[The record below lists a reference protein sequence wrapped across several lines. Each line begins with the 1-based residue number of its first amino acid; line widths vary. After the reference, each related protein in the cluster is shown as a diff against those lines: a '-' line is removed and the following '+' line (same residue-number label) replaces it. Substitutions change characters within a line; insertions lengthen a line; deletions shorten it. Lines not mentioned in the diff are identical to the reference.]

1 MYVYLYVCMY
11 SKYIEDRA
19 WILNAEWIRREL
31 SYSTPSRVLASLPR
45 SGNVYIEVCTV
56 RHFRIDRSVFPS
68 HGVGAVHRRC
78 QLLRSGE
85 DDPRIL
91 YAPPNSPWTCCIFPG
106 ILVLMDF
113 VLLSGLLVYAFGSKI
128 TPPKNKE
135 VVIGKVE
142 VQGCCG
148 SDCSMRCFPRRLMC
162 SAASLTNPLRPF
174 PVFPKRCSFCVFF
187 CPQKCFASHIRQNV
201 FYLSQKEHVPSAQ
214 NPSPLYPFWVRCLRP
229 VFIFS
234 YFGG

>member
-11 SKYIEDRA
+11 CKYIEDRA

-31 SYSTPSRVLASLPR
+31 SYSTPCVLASLPR
-45 SGNVYIEVCTV
+45 SGNVCIEVCTV

-113 VLLSGLLVYAFGSKI
+113 VLLSGGMLAGVLCLAFFGSKI

-135 VVIGKVE
+135 VVISKVE

-148 SDCSMRCFPRRLMC
+148 LLYAVFS
-162 SAASLTNPLRPF
+162 TPF
-174 PVFPKRCSFCVFF
+174 DVLGSITY
-187 CPQKCFASHIRQNV
+187 Q
-201 FYLSQKEHVPSAQ
+201 
-214 NPSPLYPFWVRCLRP
+214 PSPSERCASRP
-229 VFIFS
+229 GREKSPNRVI
-234 YFGG
+234 

>member
-1 MYVYLYVCMY
+1 MVYDT
-11 SKYIEDRA
+11 SHEPARNEIEFMLSNCQRCIDEA
-19 WILNAEWIRREL
+19 DNTWAFLLREL
-31 SYSTPSRVLASLPR
+31 AYVFIIMVFDKLKARAEGLTVTVSTPCLLASLPR
-45 SGNVYIEVCTV
+45 SGNVCIEVCTV

-91 YAPPNSPWTCCIFPG
+91 YAPPNSPRTCCIFPG

-142 VQGCCG
+142 VQGCFG

-162 SAASLTNPLRPF
+162 SAASLTNPLRG
-174 PVFPKRCSFCVFF
+174 CAEIS
-187 CPQKCFASHIRQNV
+187 
-201 FYLSQKEHVPSAQ
+201 
-214 NPSPLYPFWVRCLRP
+214 
-229 VFIFS
+229 
-234 YFGG
+234 